1 MRYDVTTVPDAYAG
15 ALGRGHSV
23 VGERRGITMTGRK
36 CGACKH
42 FEPAPIWRKGW
53 CRNPLLYSPQQSHL
67 VFEDDLD
74 CERGMGNYW
83 EPVEQAG
90 FVDSSFSET
99 VSRAF
104 TGTPSRTPGGQPV
117 FTVSGSSGYGSD
129 PPPPSGGPPIWGSGG
144 SGRGS
149 GDGGDYFG
157 GGYEEERYWTDY
169 LRIAAPVLGVFL
181 LIVLFWFWVSN
192 FLGDDDD
199 PNQGAN
205 GTATTNLPTT
215 QITATATGAAAAGT
229 GTTPIATAG
238 VTGTASA
245 GDDPTP
251 TSEVVPPGGEIYA
264 GATVEVAN
272 TGGAG
277 VNVRADANTSSEVVT
292 VALDGWV
299 GVTTD
304 VAIEGEGYIWWPVDF
319 DGTFG
324 YVVQDY
330 LILIE

>member
-1 MRYDVTTVPDAYAG
+1 
-15 ALGRGHSV
+15 
-23 VGERRGITMTGRK
+23 MTGRK

-53 CRNPLLYSPQQSHL
+53 CRNPLLYAPQQSHL

-83 EPVEQAG
+83 EPVEQAAAG
-90 FVDSSFSET
+90 DASFSEP
-99 VSRAF
+99 VA
-104 TGTPSRTPGGQPV
+104 RTFASGPAHTAGGQPV
-117 FTVSGSSGYGSD
+117 FIVSGSSGYGSD
-129 PPPPSGGPPIWGSGG
+129 PQPPSSGGPPGWGSGG
-144 SGRGS
+144 GRGS

-199 PNQGAN
+199 PNGGAN
-205 GTATTNLPTT
+205 GTATTTLPTT
-215 QITATATGAAAAGT
+215 QITATATGAAGAGT
-229 GTTPIATAG
+229 GTLPIATAD
-238 VTGTASA
+238 VTTSPSGA
-245 GDDPTP
+245 DPTATTGDTP
-251 TSEVVPPGGEIYA
+251 SGGEIYA

-272 TGGAG
+272 TGGSG
-277 VNVRADANTSSEVVT
+277 VNVRLEPNTASEVVT
-292 VALDGWV
+292 VALDGQQF
-299 GVTTD
+299 VTVETS
-304 VAIEGEGYIWWPVDF
+304 VEGEGYIWWPIDF
-319 DGTFG
+319 EGTVG
-324 YVVQDY
+324 WIVQDY

>member
-1 MRYDVTTVPDAYAG
+1 
-15 ALGRGHSV
+15 
-23 VGERRGITMTGRK
+23 MTGRK

-83 EPVEQAG
+83 EPIEQLA
-90 FVDSSFSET
+90 DSSFSEP
-99 VSRAF
+99 VSRALAHA
-104 TGTPSRTPGGQPV
+104 PARTADGRPV
-117 FTVSGSSGYGSD
+117 FSVSGSSGYGSD
-129 PPPPSGGPPIWGSGG
+129 PQPPPSGGGPIWGQGG
-144 SGRGS
+144 GGRGS
-149 GDGGDYFG
+149 GDGGDYF

-199 PNQGAN
+199 PNQAAN
-205 GTATTNLPTT
+205 GTGTSGIETVQVTG
-215 QITATATGAAAAGT
+215 TATADAGDGSATIPVVTGTPGGATDTPGEPTA
-229 GTTPIATAG
+229 TTPIA
-238 VTGTASA
+238 
-245 GDDPTP
+245 
-251 TSEVVPPGGEIYA
+251 PPSGEIYP
-264 GATVEVAN
+264 GATVEVAG
-272 TGGAG
+272 TGGTG
-277 VNVRADANTSSEVVT
+277 VNVRADSNTSSEIVT
-292 VALDGWV
+292 VALDGWQ
-299 GVTTD
+299 GITTAD
-304 VAIEGEGYIWWPVDF
+304 PIEGEGYVWWPVEFD

-324 YVVQDY
+324 WVVADY